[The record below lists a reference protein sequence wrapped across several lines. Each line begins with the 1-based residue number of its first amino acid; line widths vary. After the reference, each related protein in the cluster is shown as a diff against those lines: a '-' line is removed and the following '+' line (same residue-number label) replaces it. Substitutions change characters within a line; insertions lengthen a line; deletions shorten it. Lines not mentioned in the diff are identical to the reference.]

1 MWNILRETNRSLFQ
15 DCESNVLC
23 LKAFFFRFLL
33 DLAIVCVPNF
43 SLNILDL
50 VNFCEDFSVSL

>member
-1 MWNILRETNRSLFQ
+1 MNWPLFE
-15 DCESNVLC
+15 DCKSNVIC
-23 LKAFFFRFLL
+23 LRDFLFFFFFISVL
-33 DLAIVCVPNF
+33 DWVVPNF